1 MNDTAIKDVLT
12 YENQFANNSA
22 LKPQYLDYEKTMRDI
37 ASVKL
42 SGETIG
48 REKKVEK
55 KDGKYWEF
63 LSKN

>member
-1 MNDTAIKDVLT
+1 MAMNDTAIKDVLT

-48 REKKVEK
+48 REKR
-55 KDGKYWEF
+55 
-63 LSKN
+63 

>member
-12 YENQFANNSA
+12 YENQFTNNNA
-22 LKPQYLDYEKTMRDI
+22 LKSQYWDYEKTMRDI

-48 REKKVEK
+48 REKR
-55 KDGKYWEF
+55 
-63 LSKN
+63 

>member
-12 YENQFANNSA
+12 YENQFVNNNA
-22 LKPQYLDYEKTMRDI
+22 LTLQYLDYEKTMRDI

-48 REKKVEK
+48 REKR
-55 KDGKYWEF
+55 
-63 LSKN
+63 